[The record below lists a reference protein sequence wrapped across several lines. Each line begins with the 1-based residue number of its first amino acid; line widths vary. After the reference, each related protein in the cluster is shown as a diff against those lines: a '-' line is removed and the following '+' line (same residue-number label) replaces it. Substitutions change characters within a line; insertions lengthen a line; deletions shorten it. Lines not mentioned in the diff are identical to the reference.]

1 MSGPSNAPWDDRNKG
16 ILDPAALNDLGG
28 NQMQYVRN
36 LIESK
41 PINSRVPDQ
50 SNITS
55 STGIDTGNSPNKI
68 VATRDENNQWAFI
81 YLTKG
86 GSVTMDMTNIFST
99 EVDAQWYNPRDGTYS
114 SIGRYPNTGTRQF
127 TAPSSGEDNDWVLC
141 LDAYESTPENAILG
155 YWTMDTEDISAGK
168 VIEQS
173 GNNNDCVIH

>member
-1 MSGPSNAPWDDRNKG
+1 
-16 ILDPAALNDLGG
+16 
-28 NQMQYVRN
+28 MQYVRN